1 MKRRSTVATES
12 TYKPVIGVL
21 LGDAAGVGPELI
33 TKIIADGFLTEECR
47 PIVIGDKR
55 VLELGMKRVGASFPY
70 TEIRDPSEADFSKGV
85 QLIDMADL
93 DPASITTG
101 QVNIASGK
109 ATGEAILKAVEL
121 CKKGQI
127 EGFVFA
133 PFNKTSL
140 KKAGFEFESEHYL
153 FAHHFGVTTPFGE
166 VNVLGDLMT
175 SRVTSHIPLKEV
187 ANRLT
192 RENILRAIHLL
203 NSTLKMYGVE
213 KPRLGVAGLNPH
225 NGENGTCGREEIDVI
240 APAVEEAQKEGIDA
254 VGPYPSDI
262 LFIRAFRG
270 EFNAAVTM
278 YHDQGQIALKL
289 KGFDYG
295 VTVSGG
301 MPYPIATPAHGT
313 AYDIAGK
320 NVAKTEAIKNAV
332 RMVVKMARTNHGQKA

>member
-1 MKRRSTVATES
+1 MTTNNSD
-12 TYKPVIGVL
+12 KPVIGVL

-33 TKIIADGFLTEECR
+33 AKIIADGFLMEECR
-47 PIVIGDKR
+47 PIILADKR
-55 VLELGMKRVGASFPY
+55 VLELGMKQAGVSFSRH
-70 TEIRDPSEADFSKGV
+70 EIAKASEADFSKGA
-85 QLIDMADL
+85 QIIDAGDL
-93 DPASITTG
+93 DPASLRMSE
-101 QVNIASGK
+101 VNISSGK
-109 ATGEAILKAVEL
+109 ATGDAIIKAIGMCLKGE
-121 CKKGQI
+121 I

-140 KKAGFEFESEHYL
+140 KKAGFEFESEHYM
-153 FAHHFGVTTPFGE
+153 FAHHFGVATPFGE

-187 ANRLT
+187 SDRLT
-192 RENILRAIHLL
+192 KERILRAIHLL
-203 NSTLKMYGVE
+203 DSTLKMYGIA

-240 APAVEEAQKEGIDA
+240 KPAVEEARKQGIDA

-262 LFIRAFRG
+262 LFIRAFNG

-295 VTVSGG
+295 ITVAGG

-320 NVAKTEAIKNAV
+320 NIAKTEAMKNAV
-332 RMVVKMARTNHGQKA
+332 RMVVRMANTNRAKKKW

>member
-1 MKRRSTVATES
+1 MHVTDSIND
-12 TYKPVIGVL
+12 KPVIGVL

-33 TKIIADGFLTEECR
+33 AKIVGDGFLTEQCR
-47 PIVIGDKR
+47 PVLLGDKR
-55 VLELGMKRVGASFPY
+55 VLELGMKQGNVSFPY
-70 TEIRDPSEADFSKGV
+70 NEIASVADADWTKGA
-85 QLIDMADL
+85 QIIDANDL
-93 DPASITTG
+93 DPAIAPVG
-101 QVNIASGK
+101 QVSVDSGK
-109 ATGEAILKAVEL
+109 SVGAAILKAVDM
-121 CKKGQI
+121 CKKGEI

-133 PFNKTSL
+133 PFNKTAL
-140 KKAGFEFESEHYL
+140 KKAGFDFESEHYL

-166 VNVLGDLMT
+166 VNVLDDLMT

-187 ANRLT
+187 SEKLT
-192 RENILRAIHLL
+192 KENILRAMRLL
-203 NSTLKMYGVE
+203 DSTLKMYGVE

-240 APAVEEAQKEGIDA
+240 APAIELARAEGIDA

-262 LFIRAFRG
+262 LFIRAFKG

-295 VTVSGG
+295 VTVAGG
-301 MPYPIATPAHGT
+301 QPWPIATPAHGT

-320 NVAKTEAIKNAV
+320 GIAKTEAMKNAV
-332 RMVVKMARTNHGQKA
+332 RMVVRMAKTNRARAKA